1 MGSIPGLES
10 SPGEG
15 SGNPL
20 RYSCLENPMDRGSWW
35 ATIHGVS
42 ELDMIEATEHACMLP
57 LESRVVHQM
66 RIPFQTAEHIGQR
79 LGAK

>member
-1 MGSIPGLES
+1 
-10 SPGEG
+10 
-15 SGNPL
+15 
-20 RYSCLENPMDRGSWW
+20 MDRGSWW
-35 ATIHGVS
+35 AAIHGVS